1 MKSFS
6 LKLDSDTNI
15 AKYLKIAQAIRQAIK
30 QGQLKPKESLPSAR
44 HLAVQIGVNRH
55 TIMAAYNELI
65 AQGWL
70 EAKPRS
76 GYKVVEHLPIEASQA
91 LASKNRLSD
100 NGHSTS
106 AAQFQWHFAKQPVV
120 VKASEKNA
128 SDYRFNFSGGQP
140 DIREFPFKEFKS
152 YFSHACQ
159 QPKFEQL
166 SYGDNQGDAA
176 LLEQIAIYL
185 RRVRAINDKELM
197 ICNGSQEALY
207 MVSQLL
213 LQAGDKVAVEPLGYP
228 PAWAAFKSA
237 GAELVSVEQDEQG
250 VVPKAL
256 AKVLVKGGVKLI
268 YLTPLHQYPTTV
280 TLSVGRRMEIYQL
293 AAKYGVAIIEDDYDH
308 EFHYDSQPIAP
319 FASDDPLGLVIYIS
333 TFSKLMFGG
342 ARIGYVCADQVLI
355 KQLAAYKTLLN
366 HKSNVLV
373 QQAVAHWMRF
383 GGFESH
389 LRKMTRLYHKR
400 RDHLVALL
408 AQYQD
413 IGLPIKFTCPAGGMA
428 IWLDTGRSVI
438 GLKEVLLTQ
447 DVYLQTEVEFNVN
460 KHLAK
465 DAYRYIRLG
474 FAAMTEEE
482 MAQGLDKVMQA
493 LYAI

>member
-1 MKSFS
+1 M
-6 LKLDSDTNI
+6 
-15 AKYLKIAQAIRQAIK
+15 KIAQAIRQAIK
-30 QGQLKPKESLPSAR
+30 QEQLKPKESLPSAR
-44 HLAVQIGVNRH
+44 HLAVQLGVNRH

-76 GYKVVEHLPIEASQA
+76 GYKVVEHLPIEASKA
-91 LASKNRLSD
+91 LL
-100 NGHSTS
+100 S
-106 AAQFQWHFAKQPVV
+106 AAEHVYNEHSDSTQQFKWRFAKQAEL
-120 VKASEKNA
+120 VKASEKSA

-152 YFSHACQ
+152 YFSQACQ
-159 QPKFEQL
+159 KPKFEQL

-213 LQAGDKVAVEPLGYP
+213 LKSGDKVAVESLGYP
-228 PAWAAFKSA
+228 PAWAAFRST
-237 GAELVSVEQDEQG
+237 GAELVAIEQDEQG
-250 VVPKAL
+250 VVPSSL
-256 AKVLVKGGVKLI
+256 AKVLAAGGVKLI
-268 YLTPLHQYPTTV
+268 YLTPLHQYPTTA
-280 TLSVGRRMEIYQL
+280 TLGIARRMEIYQL

-319 FASDDPLGLVIYIS
+319 LASDDPLGLVIYIS

-342 ARIGYVCADQVLI
+342 ARIGYVCADKVLI
-355 KQLAAYKTLLN
+355 SQLAAYKTLVN

-408 AQYQD
+408 TQYQGQ
-413 IGLPIKFTCPAGGMA
+413 GLPLKFACPAGGMA
-428 IWLDTGRSVI
+428 IWLDTGKSIV
-438 GLKEVLLTQ
+438 GLKEILLEQ
-447 DVYLQTEVEFNVN
+447 DVYLQTEIEFNLDKYLPN
-460 KHLAK
+460 
-465 DAYRYIRLG
+465 DAYQHIRLG
-474 FAAMTEEE
+474 FAAMNEEE
-482 MAQGLDKVMQA
+482 MAQGLHKIMQA

>member
-1 MKSFS
+1 M
-6 LKLDSDTNI
+6 
-15 AKYLKIAQAIRQAIK
+15 KIAQAIRHAIK

-44 HLAVQIGVNRH
+44 HLAMQLGVNRH

-65 AQGWL
+65 AQGWID
-70 EAKPRS
+70 AKPRS
-76 GYKVVEHLPIEASQA
+76 GYKVVEHLPIEASKA
-91 LASKNRLSD
+91 LLSKGRHVYNE
-100 NGHSTS
+100 HSS
-106 AAQFQWHFAKQPVV
+106 SNQQFKWRFAKQPEL
-120 VKASEKNA
+120 VKASEKSAN
-128 SDYRFNFSGGQP
+128 DYRFNFSGGQP
-140 DIREFPFKEFKS
+140 DIREFPFREFKS

-159 QPKFEQL
+159 KPKFEQL

-213 LQAGDKVAVEPLGYP
+213 LQSGDKVAVEQLGYP
-228 PAWAAFKSA
+228 PAWAAFRST
-237 GAELVSVEQDEQG
+237 GAELVTIEQDEQG
-250 VVPKAL
+250 VVPSAL
-256 AKVLVKGGVKLI
+256 AKVLATGGVKLI
-268 YLTPLHQYPTTV
+268 YLTPLHQYPTTA
-280 TLSVGRRMEIYQL
+280 TLGIAHRMEIYQL

-319 FASDDPLGLVIYIS
+319 LASDDPLGLVIYIS

-342 ARIGYVCADQVLI
+342 ARIGYVCADKVLI
-355 KQLAAYKTLLN
+355 SQLAAYKTLVN

-408 AQYQD
+408 TQYQGQ
-413 IGLPIKFTCPAGGMA
+413 GLPLKFTCPAGGMA
-428 IWLDTGRSVI
+428 IWLDTGKSII
-438 GLKEVLLTQ
+438 GLKEVLLEQ
-447 DVYLQTEVEFNVN
+447 DVYLQTEVEFNLD
-460 KHLAK
+460 KHLAN

-482 MAQGLDKVMQA
+482 TAQGLHKVMQA